1 MILFLCAQ
9 DLGFFWL
16 GLIKDQS
23 FVVLEKINGSPE
35 DILKN
40 LDEFIIT
47 NKIDLDKLDGISI
60 VSGPGSFT
68 ASRLSL
74 MIVNGLHFTKS
85 IPLFVLENPL
95 KLDPEKL
102 INKCGIGKPLSEQA
116 FAIPD
121 YDRPANITQPKT

>member
-23 FVVLEKINGSPE
+23 FVVLEKIYGSPE

-47 NKIDLDKLDGISI
+47 NNIDINKLDGISI

-74 MIVNGLHFTKS
+74 MIANGLRFTKS
-85 IPLFVLENPL
+85 IPIFVLENPA
-95 KLDPEKL
+95 KLDPGTL
-102 INKCGIGKPLSEQA
+102 IKENGIGKQLSDNA
-116 FAIPD
+116 YVVPA
-121 YDRPANITQPKT
+121 YDRPPHVT